1 MMDYTETYTDPNI
14 KLDNGDP
21 VLLWIR
27 YQGSNKGNCTITIK
41 GAYNPLPLN
50 KMVVPWLFK
59 RNLIQLKLDNAEN
72 RAD

>member
-41 GAYNPLPLN
+41 GEVSDETYY
-50 KMVVPWLFK
+50 
-59 RNLIQLKLDNAEN
+59 EEY
-72 RAD
+72 